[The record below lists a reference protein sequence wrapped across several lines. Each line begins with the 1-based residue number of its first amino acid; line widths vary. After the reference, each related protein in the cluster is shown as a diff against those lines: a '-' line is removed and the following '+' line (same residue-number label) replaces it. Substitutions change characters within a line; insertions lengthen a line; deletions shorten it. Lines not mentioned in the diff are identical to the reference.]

1 MTTQSFLSALIWLAI
16 AINSTTFLTPQSRQ
30 KDQPSRNDVRGNRR
44 SATTAKTSAASI
56 KTILSVERIDSQAD
70 FDRLARV
77 YNRGR
82 FYALPHMMFVIDR
95 RARGRVYYVNSNAYK
110 FHKDFVNATYLSL
123 ERGRAFYENN
133 YLRPDRRFMLGTIAF
148 QTASAKFTFEFWE
161 GDRLTG
167 ELLAESNASLT
178 RSFFAPLSF
187 KPNSIAQEELG
198 ALVNARRTTA
208 SATPIPMLTASELA
222 ADGQYQPLNL
232 GAGIGQLRILDRVT
246 PEIVID
252 RNQIVIFKEAPV
264 QLTPLSG
271 IITIET
277 ASPLSHVNMLAKSWG
292 IPNAQIRN
300 ADKLFKH
307 LEGKYVRLEVGE
319 NDYSLAPADPR
330 EVEERNRRW
339 MKRGDLVT
347 PRADLGYDR
356 LTDLRSQRAR
366 HALRFGAKS
375 ANLGEL
381 INARLPG
388 LRVPPGFAIPFRCY
402 QEFIRLNRLEERI
415 ASTVE
420 EDRFV
425 HDPVYRKTQLA
436 EIRQWIQSGKHDDA
450 FKEKLLAKVHREYSG
465 KGLFAR
471 SSTNAEDLPNFSGA
485 GLYTTVPNLRGDEQ
499 LLDAIKTVWA
509 SVWNYEAYEA
519 RESFGMSHFGVY
531 PAVLIQE
538 GIDADSAGVV
548 ITTDPF
554 NPADRGAVYINA
566 KRGLG
571 IKVVEGKR
579 VAEQIIYRPR
589 SGTVQVLT
597 RSDEDTMLAFDERG
611 GVKELMIEQHRAV
624 LTDQMARRLARAALQ
639 IKRLF
644 GGRDQDI
651 EWVYSHERLFI
662 VQSRPYIEGN

>member
-1 MTTQSFLSALIWLAI
+1 
-16 AINSTTFLTPQSRQ
+16 
-30 KDQPSRNDVRGNRR
+30 
-44 SATTAKTSAASI
+44 
-56 KTILSVERIDSQAD
+56 
-70 FDRLARV
+70 
-77 YNRGR
+77 
-82 FYALPHMMFVIDR
+82 MMFVIDR

-133 YLRPDRRFMLGTIAF
+133 YLKADRRFMLGTIAF
-148 QTASAKFTFEFWE
+148 QTGSGRFTFEFWE
-161 GDRLTG
+161 GDRLTP
-167 ELLAESNASLT
+167 ELLAEGYACLT
-178 RSFFAPLSF
+178 RSFFATLFF
-187 KPNSIAQEELG
+187 KPNSLAQEEL
-198 ALVNARRTTA
+198 AAAINAGRAATA
-208 SATPIPMLTASELA
+208 ATPIPVLTARELA

-246 PEIVID
+246 PETVID

-271 IITIET
+271 IITTET
-277 ASPLSHVNMLAKSWG
+277 ASPLSHVNMLARSWG
-292 IPNAQIRN
+292 IPNARIRN
-300 ADKLFKH
+300 ADKLFKQ

-319 NDYSLAPADPR
+319 NNYSLAPADPR
-330 EVEERNRRW
+330 EVEDRNREW
-339 MKRGDLVT
+339 IKRRDLVT
-347 PRADLGYDR
+347 PRADLKYDR
-356 LTDLRSQRAR
+356 LTNLRNQRAR
-366 HALRFGAKS
+366 DAHRFGAKS

-388 LRVPPGFAIPFRCY
+388 LRVPAGFSVPFRCY
-402 QEFIRLNRLEERI
+402 QEFITLNRLEERI
-415 ASTVE
+415 ASTIE

-425 HDPVYRKTQLA
+425 HDPAYRKTQLA
-436 EIRQWIQSGKHDDA
+436 EIRRWIQDGKHDDS
-450 FKEKLLAKVHREYSG
+450 FKGKLLAKVHREYAG

-471 SSTNAEDLPNFSGA
+471 SSTNAEDLSNFSGA
-485 GLYTTVPNLRGDEQ
+485 GLYTTVPNVRGDQQ

-509 SVWNYEAYEA
+509 SVWNFEAYEA
-519 RESFGMSHFGVY
+519 RESFGMNHFGVY

-538 GIDADSAGVV
+538 GINADSAGVV

-554 NPADRGAVYINA
+554 NPAGRGSVYINA

-589 SGTVQVLT
+589 TGAVQVLT

-611 GVKELMIEQHRAV
+611 GVRELMIEQHRAV
-624 LTDQMARRLARAALQ
+624 LSDQMARRLARAALQ
-639 IKRLF
+639 IKRVF

-651 EWVYSHERLFI
+651 EWVYSNDRLFI
-662 VQSRPYIEGN
+662 VQSRPYVVNSP